1 MTELLS
7 ADFSHD
13 DADSDLKQAVADLKR
28 LAAAG
33 KSTRM
38 KPSGR
43 TPLQE
48 EAEAQLTS
56 LVPGELDSSNLVV
69 EHWSEKTLRDLL
81 ETLPDAVVVI
91 DQHGRILLINEQT
104 ERFFGYKRAEMLGL
118 AD

>member
-48 EAEAQLTS
+48 E
-56 LVPGELDSSNLVV
+56 V
-69 EHWSEKTLRDLL
+69 
-81 ETLPDAVVVI
+81 
-91 DQHGRILLINEQT
+91 
-104 ERFFGYKRAEMLGL
+104 
-118 AD
+118 